1 MLLSVVVVRN
11 RTADILIAVEV
22 IVLNIGH
29 VVAVVVILHE
39 RAYVSLVVTKV
50 VRSMMSVV
58 VREVIPVIRRAP
70 MCVHRTAE
78 TVKQRRAF
86 VEHRLKDISR
96 TVDIRRTDNLYV
108 RRRETHLNNKRCYV
122 LIDISSQ
129 NGLDKQ
135 HMGAAVKRLKHTQVI
150 DVPVVV
156 EVEIG
161 DDV

>member
-1 MLLSVVVVRN
+1 
-11 RTADILIAVEV
+11 
-22 IVLNIGH
+22 
-29 VVAVVVILHE
+29 
-39 RAYVSLVVTKV
+39 
-50 VRSMMSVV
+50 
-58 VREVIPVIRRAP
+58 

-96 TVDIRRTDNLYV
+96 SVDIRRTDNLNV
-108 RRRETHLNNKRCYV
+108 RRRETHLNYKRGYV
-122 LIDISSQ
+122 LIDVSRQ
-129 NGLDKQ
+129 YGLDEQ
-135 HMGAAVKRLKHTQVI
+135 HMGATVKRLKHTKVI

>member
-1 MLLSVVVVRN
+1 MLLCVIVVRY

-29 VVAVVVILHE
+29 MVAVVVILHE
-39 RAYVSLVVTKV
+39 CAYVSLVVTKV
-50 VRSMMSVV
+50 IRSMMSVV

-86 VEHRLKDISR
+86 VEHRLKDITCS
-96 TVDIRRTDNLYV
+96 VDIWRTDNLYV
-108 RRRETHLNNKRCYV
+108 RRREPHLNNKRCYV

-129 NGLDKQ
+129 NGLDEQ
-135 HMGAAVKRLKHTQVI
+135 HMGAAVKRLKHTKVI
-150 DVPVVV
+150 DIPVVV
-156 EVEIG
+156 EVEVG

>member
-39 RAYVSLVVTKV
+39 CAYVSLVVTKV
-50 VRSMMSVV
+50 IRSMMSVV

-78 TVKQRRAF
+78 TVEQRRAF

-108 RRRETHLNNKRCYV
+108 RRRETHLNNKRSYV
-122 LIDISSQ
+122 LIDVSSQ
-129 NGLDKQ
+129 NGLDEQ

-156 EVEIG
+156 EVEVG

>member
-1 MLLSVVVVRN
+1 
-11 RTADILIAVEV
+11 
-22 IVLNIGH
+22 
-29 VVAVVVILHE
+29 
-39 RAYVSLVVTKV
+39 
-50 VRSMMSVV
+50 
-58 VREVIPVIRRAP
+58 

-78 TVKQRRAF
+78 TVEQRRAL
-86 VEHRLKDISR
+86 VEHRLKDITCS
-96 TVDIRRTDNLYV
+96 VDIRRTDNLYV

-129 NGLDKQ
+129 NGLDEQ

-156 EVEIG
+156 EVEVG